1 MLSKIRH
8 YVQKQPFIGVLKKK
22 CSENM
27 HQIYRRMP
35 MPQCDFSKVA
45 CNFTEIVLW
54 HGCSPVNLLHIS
66 RTPFPKNNSGW
77 LLLYVDMKTLK
88 TIYHAIFESRPLHC
102 FGRKKSSS
110 VKRLH
115 ILQKKSLR
123 LMFFLKQKRSHRPSF
138 QKLKNFKI
146 QRQSCT

>member
-8 YVQKQPFIGVLKKK
+8 YAQKQPFIGVLKKR

-54 HGCSPVNLLHIS
+54 HGCSPVNLRHIS
-66 RTPFPKNNSGW
+66 RTPFPKNISGG
-77 LLLYVDMKTLK
+77 LLLDNLPSQIP
-88 TIYHAIFESRPLHC
+88 TIFFWSLYWF
-102 FGRKKSSS
+102 
-110 VKRLH
+110 RLFYLLNSN
-115 ILQKKSLR
+115 ILQLLIQSNKHSNV
-123 LMFFLKQKRSHRPSF
+123 QHS
-138 QKLKNFKI
+138 KNKHL
-146 QRQSCT
+146 QQYQPTKDGRNLSVNTNQ